1 MLNSRI
7 SRLNQ
12 VEIALLLEE
21 MRISKLLEL
30 LRELVWV
37 RRVTM
42 LEIDYDTALGLEP
55 PFPELISRISQG
67 FRRLDG
73 DHTPHERHSLSN
85 D

>member
-1 MLNSRI
+1 MLNGRI

-37 RRVTM
+37 RKVTM
-42 LEIDYDTALGLEP
+42 LKNDYDTAVRIHPYFGLEP
-55 PFPELISRISQG
+55 PFPELISRI
-67 FRRLDG
+67 
-73 DHTPHERHSLSN
+73 
-85 D
+85 